1 MNSDTSTEM
10 IVPANVS
17 WPYLSRKN
25 LTRDIP
31 TTTNNYISIGNWV
44 LQNGSAYFEISTQ
57 VNSSG
62 FTISKSYRFSV
73 INNATNN
80 VWQKVLPEVDSGVSG
95 TNDFDL
101 LINSSASTV
110 SFRIKRVA
118 GSTNGEIKIYIS
130 KYGSLD
136 DVFTS
141 AQDTGPVTVTVDYPR
156 AYGLNTVYLNAV
168 NTFTANQTINAKL
181 AVKGDGSTSPSVRFG
196 AGTGVLSSV
205 SSIDGSL
212 ILQGAT
218 GASRSQFETISPSGN
233 YRVILESDSINGSSL
248 YSQGGDLKFNAG
260 SVSQVYYG
268 TNSSK
273 GIMFAS
279 TISGSTDIGLSRVS
293 SGILKVNN
301 GGAGYGSI
309 STQNLRVNSI
319 DSSKT
324 QSIYASGNHAYL
336 ENSSGNPVGFIC
348 SYGTGMAAAITAGLD
363 KTVIS
368 YDTLGSFGIAS
379 QLNTLVKNSPG
390 TGTLNYRLF
399 INTNGDIGINRTN
412 PSQKFDV
419 NGNIKANSYYG
430 DGFYL
435 TSINSNNLVGT
446 VSGSLLPS
454 PTTSV
459 LGGVK
464 RNVGVTGQY
473 VSGISSDGS
482 LLYGT
487 LDSNFSKTVAVL
499 NPKDFYSPVTGYTAN
514 LSTRN
519 GVPILNFHDI
529 TGQSA
534 LWSFLMPYEA
544 YLNSGLEFNA
554 WWSSQ
559 VTNGTVGWRVYLEKI
574 NDGAIISSDNFFGP
588 YDIGTSSVPASGRIK
603 KTTVPLTSGDL
614 IGISPGDIVKIKISR
629 NVDADTAAGTAELHK
644 VELRTLNTYP
654 SQFIP

>member
-57 VNSSG
+57 VNTSG

-73 INNATNN
+73 INNATAN

-101 LINSSASTV
+101 LINSSTSTV

-118 GSTNGEIKIYIS
+118 GSTAGEIKIYIS

-141 AQDTGPVTVTVDYPR
+141 AQDTGSVTVTVDYPR

-168 NTFTANQTINAKL
+168 NTFTANQTINSKL
-181 AVKGDGSTSPSVRFG
+181 TVKGDGSTSPSIRFG
-196 AGTGVLSSV
+196 AGISGLSTVSSV
-205 SSIDGSL
+205 DGSF

-218 GASRSQFETISPSGN
+218 GGSKSQFEIISPSGSS
-233 YRVILESDSINGSSL
+233 RIIMESDSANGSL
-248 YSQGGDLKFNAG
+248 LFSQGSDLKFNAG

-268 TNSSK
+268 TNSAK
-273 GIMFAS
+273 GVMFAGGL
-279 TISGSTDIGLSRVS
+279 TGSTDIGISRVS
-293 SGILKVNN
+293 SGILKVND

-309 STQNLRVNSI
+309 STKNLRVNSI

-324 QSIYASGNHAYL
+324 QSIYSSGNHVYV

-348 SYGTGMAAAITAGLD
+348 SYGSGVAAAITAGSD

-368 YDTLGSFGIAS
+368 YDILGSFGLAA
-379 QLNTLVKNSPG
+379 QTNTLVKNSPG

-399 INTNGDIGINRTN
+399 INTNGDIGVNTISAT
-412 PSQKFDV
+412 QKLDV
-419 NGNIKANSYYG
+419 NGNIKCNNFYG
-430 DGFYL
+430 NGFNL

-446 VSGSLLPS
+446 VSGSLLPT
-454 PTTSV
+454 PTISG

-464 RNVGVTGQY
+464 RNLGILGQY
-473 VSGISSDGS
+473 VSGISTDGS

-487 LDSNFSKTVAVL
+487 LDSNFAKTIAVL
-499 NPKDFYSPVTGYTAN
+499 SPKDYEAPISGTSAN
-514 LSTRN
+514 LSSQN
-519 GVPILNFHDI
+519 GRPILTFSDV
-529 TGQSA
+529 TSQSA
-534 LWSFLMPYEA
+534 LWSPLIPCDAF
-544 YLNSGLEFNA
+544 LNSGILFNA
-554 WWSSQ
+554 WWSCQ
-559 VTNGTVGWRVYLEKI
+559 TTIGTVGWEIYLEKI
-574 NDGAIISSDNFFGP
+574 NDGALISSDNFFGP
-588 YDIGTSSVPASGRIK
+588 YYIGASSAPLAGAIK
-603 KTTVPLTSGDL
+603 KTSQPLTSGQL
-614 IGISPGDIVKIKISR
+614 SGILPGDIMRVKISR
-629 NVDADTAAGTAELHK
+629 NIAVDNAAGIAELHK
-644 VELRTLNTYP
+644 LELRTLNTFP
-654 SQFIP
+654 SEFIS